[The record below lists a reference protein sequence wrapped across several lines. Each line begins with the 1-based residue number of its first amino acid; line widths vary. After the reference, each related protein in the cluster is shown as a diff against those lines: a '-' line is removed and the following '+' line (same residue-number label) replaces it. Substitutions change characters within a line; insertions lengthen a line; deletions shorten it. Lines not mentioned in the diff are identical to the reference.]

1 MTKYSIDIAQAKLGK
16 DGLAIT
22 AGWITVY
29 SANSETREY
38 TGVSNEYLPLGVG
51 LPAYGYTDAPA
62 LPAEDNKAV
71 RRNAGGVA
79 WEIVTDLRGQ
89 TAYSTQTG
97 ETEVIKYIADLPDT
111 LTLLAPQ
118 TQYDKWNGTEWVT
131 DKAAQ
136 QAAATREAEA
146 TKAELL
152 NDAAARIAPLQDA
165 VDTGLETGD
174 DKEKLTAWKT
184 YRVLLSRIDT
194 SKAQDIEWPKAPNH

>member
-1 MTKYSIDIAQAKLGK
+1 MRYSLDIAQAKLGK

-62 LPAEDNKAV
+62 LPAEYNKAV
-71 RRNAGGVA
+71 RRNTDGVA
-79 WEIVTDLRGQ
+79 WEVVIDLRD
-89 TAYSTQTG
+89 TVAYSTDTG
-97 ETEVIKYIADLPDT
+97 QPEQVSSIGDLPNT

-152 NDAAARIAPLQDA
+152 NEAAARIAPLQDA
-165 VDTGLETGD
+165 VDTQLATND
-174 DKEKLTAWKT
+174 EKAQLTAWKT

-194 SKAQDIEWPKAPNH
+194 SKAPDIEWPEAPQ